1 MDISKA
7 TDLELVR
14 ELMTRIRNNPDSDV
28 FNAAGYETKHSSS
41 TDIQFYIDDGKE
53 TLCIPTFTFDEDG
66 ALYCISNDLNCDFD
80 ERLDEYLDNHQGEY
94 ELLDL
99 AKRALSA
106 YGV

>member
-7 TDLELVR
+7 TDLELMR
-14 ELMTRIRNNPDSDV
+14 ELMARIKNSHDPDV
-28 FNAAGYETKHSSS
+28 FNATGYETKHYSL
-41 TDIQFYIDDGKE
+41 TDVQFYIDDGKE
-53 TLCIPTFTFDEDG
+53 TLCIPTFTFDENG
-66 ALYCISNDLNCDFD
+66 TLFSISNDLNCDFD
-80 ERLDEYLDNHQGEY
+80 ERLDEYLDDHQGEY

>member
-7 TDLELVR
+7 TDLELMR
-14 ELMTRIRNNPDSDV
+14 ELMARIENNPSPDV
-28 FNAAGYETKHSSS
+28 YNVTGYETKHSDSI
-41 TDIQFYIDDGKE
+41 DIQFYIDDGNDSF
-53 TLCIPTFTFDEDG
+53 CIPTFSFNKEG
-66 ALYCISNDLNCDFD
+66 ALYYINNDLNCDFD
-80 ERLDEYLDNHQGEY
+80 ERLDEYFDNHQGEY